1 IPGVADLHA
10 PGALAASGIRV
21 KPRRA
26 DLLGQQA
33 SAAAVE
39 RALRAALGGLPVGRI
54 VEGERQ
60 AEVVL
65 RVAADGVLDPE
76 RLARLPIAGGHG
88 RVLPLGAVAD
98 VEGASLRTAIT
109 HEDGV
114 RTVLVRLD
122 ARGRSLEAVAL
133 DVARAVA
140 AAPLPAGV
148 YAEVGGEYAA
158 AAAARARLVGLGA
171 LALLG
176 IFVLLVVDFGSTRL
190 ATLTMV
196 NVPLAFVGGL
206 AAVLLGAGGRLSLGA
221 IVGFVTV
228 FGITIRNGIVL
239 VAHFRHVE
247 EARGGPLDRGAGGAA
262 AMRRAVIFD
271 VENSSRLEHVAR
283 MLEHLGLG
291 TLDHQTR
298 LMAVGNWG
306 VIGYETARLLARH
319 GAELVHTA
327 PAFGVKDWSDLRI
340 AVTAGIWL
348 AGARPGDLLDII
360 TDDQAFDAVG
370 DVASGRGVDFHRL
383 SYRALVG
390 SRQIA

>member
-1 IPGVADLHA
+1 VADLHA

-26 DLLGQQA
+26 DLLGQQV

-60 AEVVL
+60 ADVVL
-65 RVAADGVLDPE
+65 RIAADGVLDPE
-76 RLARLPIAGGHG
+76 RLARLPILGEHG

-98 VEGASLRTAIT
+98 VERAPLRTAIT

-122 ARGRSLEAVAL
+122 ARGRALEAVAH

-140 AAPLPAGV
+140 AARLPAGV

-158 AAAARARLVGLGA
+158 AAAARTRLVGLGA

-190 ATLTMV
+190 AALTMV

-239 VAHFRHVE
+239 VAHFLHVE
-247 EARGGPLDRGAGGAA
+247 EARGGPLDRAAVVAAAADRLAPILMTALTTGIALVPLLLLGGRAGGEVEQPMALVIVGGLVSSTWLNLFVVPVWYA
-262 AMRRAVIFD
+262 RRA
-271 VENSSRLEHVAR
+271 RR
-283 MLEHLGLG
+283 
-291 TLDHQTR
+291 R
-298 LMAVGNWG
+298 
-306 VIGYETARLLARH
+306 
-319 GAELVHTA
+319 
-327 PAFGVKDWSDLRI
+327 
-340 AVTAGIWL
+340 
-348 AGARPGDLLDII
+348 
-360 TDDQAFDAVG
+360 
-370 DVASGRGVDFHRL
+370 
-383 SYRALVG
+383 
-390 SRQIA
+390 